1 MRCCRSMFCL
11 LLICSFTLLAV
22 PAWSY
27 DQPSVNLGFTSF
39 VDGGPPAGPGL
50 YFTEY
55 IQYYQAERFADLNL
69 PDPDLE
75 VWVSLSQ
82 LIYQSDTPVLF
93 GGKWGLD
100 VIVPVVGLES
110 DPSQFIPD
118 NNAGVGDLLIGPF
131 IQWDPIMGE
140 NGPIFMHRIELQTIM
155 PTGKYDD
162 DKVLNPGSNFWSFN
176 PYWAATLFVTPKLT
190 ATWRIH
196 YLWNGKND
204 DPFVGSGL
212 DDSQAGEAIHG
223 NFAVAYELIAHALR
237 IGINGYYFKQ
247 ISSSEADGRN
257 VPSTGEK
264 VFAVG
269 PGLVWHLDQNN
280 HLFLNSYFESGA
292 ENRTEGERYNFR
304 FVHHF

>member
-39 VDGGPPAGPGL
+39 VDGGPPAGPGF

-55 IQYYQAERFADLNL
+55 IQYYQADRFADLNL

-100 VIVPVVGLES
+100 VIVPMVGLES
-110 DPSQFIPD
+110 DPSHFIPD

-140 NGPIFMHRIELQTIM
+140 NGPIFMHRIELQTII

-212 DDSQAGEAIHG
+212 DDSQAGEAVHG
-223 NFAVAYELIAHALR
+223 NFAVAYELIPHALR

-257 VPSTGEK
+257 VPNTGEK

-280 HLFLNSYFESGA
+280 HLFVNSYFESGA
-292 ENRTEGERYNFR
+292 ENRTEGERYNVR